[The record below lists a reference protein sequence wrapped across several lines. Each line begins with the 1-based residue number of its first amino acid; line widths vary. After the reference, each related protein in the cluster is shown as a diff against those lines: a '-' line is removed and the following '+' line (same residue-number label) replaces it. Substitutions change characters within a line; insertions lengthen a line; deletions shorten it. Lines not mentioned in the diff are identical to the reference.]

1 MKTKN
6 LLKVLSLAVLLGGLA
21 KVSSFSDFRSSGS
34 ELFLESTQGTDMFD
48 DCQEG
53 LRLQGPHRA
62 QETGDLL
69 ASDVKVQVSNIDRFG
84 NRSIRYV
91 AAISS
96 LAVDASFERT
106 IYNEDGSVFAESS
119 VKAVQYAYESIIAN
133 GEEVLPSSFGE
144 GYNYFIVYTLGNVP
158 ESHWFHR
165 IDVSVS
171 VNEEES
177 SRQANVEGLMSN
189 PSDQYFDY
197 LLNSETNE
205 YQVRAKRVQE
215 GEGEEAKFVISTE
228 LYNESL
234 TEVEVSEY
242 YKTYNDLVATNHGRV
257 TGVAED
263 AFLGCTYLQNVK
275 LPESIASIGTSAFE
289 GCSSLTTLT
298 LPSGLK
304 TVGTDAF
311 EGLSSLKDIYYN
323 AANLQTTDLEFEG
336 YENLYIGKSVESI
349 PVRTFSSGKYNVSYD
364 GTKEE
369 WSNVSVDA
377 TNAAIYGQ
385 YSDSIVICDDT
396 EMFTISLFFE
406 GATLEVNGKV
416 YSDEC
421 SFEVPENTKFTGVS
435 DPSGEGL
442 AFSGWYDGPGEDAS
456 KLTMPSESSPLRVHS
471 DLTYYAR
478 LLEVSASG
486 GLTPD
491 TAIELE
497 DNALQTQTFN
507 LSESAPNIYLKFTP
521 KVSDIYYIRNLSE
534 GDFNDQVD
542 LYSDVACSSSLSY
555 SYNGAGNNKFF
566 LGYELEA
573 NKTYYYKLGPC
584 NTGNYGSDGEIIL
597 KFYSRTGD
605 HKEEAI
611 ALTANSTVHDEFA
624 PKARLYYSYTP
635 SVDEKFSFKATTIG
649 SLGLNAKKT
658 YYLKLYLH
666 NITDGGYDTA
676 YTFSST
682 KTEYKGTKTA
692 FLTLAAG
699 KQYVFEVWNNGA
711 TSNSGTQQNGT
722 DFSFT
727 FTTTAA

>member
-442 AFSGWYDGPGEDAS
+442 AFAGWYDGPGEDAS

-507 LSESAPNIYLKFTP
+507 LSESVPNIYLKFTP
-521 KVSDIYYIRNLSE
+521 KVSDIYYIRNLSTKT
-534 GDFNDQVD
+534 FNDEVY
-542 LYSDVACSSSLSY
+542 LFSDAACSTQLTY

-573 NKTYYYKLGPC
+573 NKTYYYRLGKWS
-584 NTGNYGSDGEIIL
+584 GDFGDGEVIL

-611 ALTANSTVHDEFA
+611 ALTANSTVNDEFA

-635 SVDEKFSFKATTIG
+635 SINEKFSFKPSTIG
-649 SLGLNAKKT
+649 SLGLNSTLHYVKVV
-658 YYLKLYLH
+658 LY
-666 NITDGGYDTA
+666 NITDNTYDTT
-676 YTFSST
+676 YTFSKT
-682 KTEYKGTKTA
+682 KTEYKGSKTT
-692 FLTLAAG
+692 FLTLEAG
-699 KQYVFEVWNNGA
+699 KQYVFEVYSAKA
-711 TSNSGTQQNGT
+711 TNYTSAQQNGT